1 MQNSPVLYI
10 DTYLTDSKLH
20 AKNPIF
26 QDIFSELSDFRAI
39 HPCYRERDKIDIF
52 KYTLLSYSSIS
63 WRKVYINFECED
75 GSRVDEVSKFASSIF
90 PEAIINTKRSSTAKL
105 FFENLAK
112 IDNINN
118 SWVFFSPNNDHPII
132 SNKMINFAE
141 IISRAEECFRKI
153 KRKNNPIFI
162 ECIGFSHYI
171 EMINSIRWS
180 DPLYGYNNRF
190 NKIIYEDKRSLVIE
204 PSIPILDSLSLYKL
218 GDLLK
223 LFSDEVDN
231 QNKRVVRLEDLD
243 IYNNCKNIKQL
254 LYFEKY
260 EICRHYDGYNH
271 TRNYMSDYID
281 FDKCPPLFIPE
292 GIFESS
298 IEIAVKNC
306 GIKVGR
312 GSRMT
317 NNKYFDIYLDSD
329 PIPFFWQQRLTKKSL
344 EELNKLDPSWR
355 VKEISFKIQ
364 YSSKTINIIKS
375 IKKYIFYLLKRII
388 KKIK

>member
-26 QDIFSELSDFRAI
+26 QDIFSELSNFRSI
-39 HPCYRERDKIDIF
+39 HPCYRERDKVDIF
-52 KYTLLSYSSIS
+52 KYTLLSYSSIN
-63 WRKVYINFECED
+63 WRKIYINFECED
-75 GSRVDEVSKFASSIF
+75 GSRVDEVFKFASSLF
-90 PEAIINTKRSSTAKL
+90 PKAIINSKRSSTAKL
-105 FFENLAK
+105 FFENLSK
-112 IDNINN
+112 IGEKNDT
-118 SWVFFSPNNDHPII
+118 WVFFSPNNDHPIV
-132 SNKMINFAE
+132 SNKIIDFNE
-141 IISRAEECFRKI
+141 IISKAEKCFQKI
-153 KRKNNPIFI
+153 KAGNKSIYI

-190 NKIIYEDKRSLVIE
+190 NKIIYEDKRSIVFK
-204 PSIPILDSLSLYKL
+204 PSLPMLDSLSLYRL

-223 LFSDEVDN
+223 LFSEEVD
-231 QNKRVVRLEDLD
+231 NKRVVRLEDLD
-243 IYNNCKNIKQL
+243 IYSNCINIKQL

-271 TRNYMSDYID
+271 TRNYINDYVD

-292 GIFESS
+292 GIFDGP
-298 IEIAVKNC
+298 IEIAAENSA
-306 GIKVGR
+306 IKVGR
-312 GSRMT
+312 GSRLGGD
-317 NNKYFDIYLDSD
+317 KYFDIYLDSD

-344 EELNKLDPSWR
+344 EELNKLDSEWR

-364 YSSKTINIIKS
+364 HNSNAMNILNS
-375 IKKYIFYLLKRII
+375 IKKYIVYLLKRMI